1 MFALTT
7 ALALIWLF
15 AAAAMAQPSYLTTR
29 VVPTGDVQAGDAER
43 LAGRLRRLPGVAEA
57 VVIAEEKLA
66 YLKVD
71 SKTFDA
77 ALAAA
82 VAGAA

>member
-1 MFALTT
+1 MTT
-7 ALALIWLF
+7 ALALVWLF
-15 AAAAMAQPSYLTTR
+15 AAVGMAQPSYLTTR
-29 VVPTGDVQAGDAER
+29 VVPTGDVEPADAER
-43 LAGRLRRLPGVAEA
+43 LAGRLRKLPGVAEA

-71 SKTFDA
+71 AKTFDA

-82 VAGAA
+82 MARAA